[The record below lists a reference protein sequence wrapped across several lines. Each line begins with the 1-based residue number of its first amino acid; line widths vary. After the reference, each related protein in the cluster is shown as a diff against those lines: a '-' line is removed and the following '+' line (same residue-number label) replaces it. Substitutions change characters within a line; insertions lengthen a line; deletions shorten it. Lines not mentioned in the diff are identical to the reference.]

1 MGAIVA
7 ALMGRAPSFAAAQA
21 APQMEALGFEAA
33 IARAVEKNPSVAM
46 AATGILRSEAILQ
59 QVRSGTL
66 PRVGGAI
73 TNTTLDSGREFS
85 DQTISPRNQSLF
97 ALAASAP
104 VLAAAQWAA
113 RAQAE
118 DQIGVSRLSAADVR
132 RQVAVAAASAYLA
145 VIAQKRQV
153 EVSQRALE
161 TAQAQLDYNTK
172 RVEGGVGTRLNQ
184 LRSAQEVATNRALA
198 ETFRLNVRRAQEA
211 LGVILG
217 AEGPIDTAGD
227 PAFEIPAETPEAQWM
242 MARPDVQLFSAER
255 QAAERAVNDS
265 SKDWLPTGAV
275 SFDPQY
281 LTPSGIFQ
289 PSGTWRLTL
298 SLTQPIYDGG
308 YRRGVKRQREAALQ
322 ASALSVEQVQIRA
335 RAEERTARVAVAAY
349 ERALEHARLAAS
361 QANEVLKITIVA
373 FDAGAS
379 TNIEVVDAQRSAR
392 DLETSVARAEDAVR
406 QARLDL
412 LVALGRF
419 PR

>member
-7 ALMGRAPSFAAAQA
+7 ALMVLAPSFAAAQA

-335 RAEERTARVAVAAY
+335 RAEARTARVAVAADA
-349 ERALEHARLAAS
+349 RALEHARLAAS